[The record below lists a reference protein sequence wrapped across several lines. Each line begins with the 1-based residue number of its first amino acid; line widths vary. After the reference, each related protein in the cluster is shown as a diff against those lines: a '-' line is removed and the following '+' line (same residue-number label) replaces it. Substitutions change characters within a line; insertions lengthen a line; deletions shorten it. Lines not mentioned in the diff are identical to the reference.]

1 MSTVLNVNEDHTLSH
16 SMEKM
21 NVNTPCSSKTSR
33 KYDMKAGYLSTE
45 EGSLAQLS
53 PPPTIDVRQK
63 RERSESLMQY
73 HANESLVTKRRL
85 RSRSRI
91 GLDDEIMASSIMTP
105 PCSSKPRERTRSIR
119 SQLQEP
125 NENFHYYPKTLEQRL
140 PMNTITSSVFITP
153 CSEETRARK
162 PLISRDLNATKE
174 TSFGHSAIS
183 RFDSETIS
191 TQSDSSSDSDTGSE
205 TTSIFENKTR
215 TKLIFEEIG
224 RQRWPA
230 LDTDV
235 TSLYSLGGIIG
246 QRIGLKRLDF
256 IKELANLN
264 CEEICKK
271 IFCYL
276 EPQDLQR

>member
-21 NVNTPCSSKTSR
+21 NVNTPCSSRTSR

-45 EGSLAQLS
+45 EDSLAQFS

-73 HANESLVTKRRL
+73 HANDSLVTKRRL

-91 GLDDEIMASSIMTP
+91 GFDVDEIMASSVMTP

-119 SQLQEP
+119 SELQEP
-125 NENFHYYPKTLEQRL
+125 NENLHYYPKTLEQHL

-153 CSEETRARK
+153 CSEETQARK
-162 PLISRDLNATKE
+162 PLINRDLNA
-174 TSFGHSAIS
+174 TSFGHSAVW
-183 RFDSETIS
+183 RFDGETIS
-191 TQSDSSSDSDTGSE
+191 TQSDSSSDSDSE
-205 TTSIFENKTR
+205 TTSIFEDKTR
-215 TKLIFEEIG
+215 TKLIFEEVG
-224 RQRWPA
+224 CQRWPA
-230 LDTDV
+230 PRPTLDTV

-256 IKELANLN
+256 IKELVNLN

-271 IFCYL
+271 IFCCL
-276 EPQDLQR
+276 EPQNLQR